1 MEEITKEKQ
10 PLDLNFEEDIQI
22 IARDYLD
29 YLPESTNKIAFLKAL
44 IKTLAN
50 Q

>member
-1 MEEITKEKQ
+1 MDEKK
-10 PLDLNFEEDIQI
+10 PELELNFEEDIKI

-29 YLPESTNKIAFLKAL
+29 YLPETTNKEAFLKAL

>member
-1 MEEITKEKQ
+1 MDDAKIAE
-10 PLDLNFEEDIQI
+10 LGLNFEEDIKI

-29 YLPESTNKIAFLKAL
+29 YLPEGTNKEAFLKAL